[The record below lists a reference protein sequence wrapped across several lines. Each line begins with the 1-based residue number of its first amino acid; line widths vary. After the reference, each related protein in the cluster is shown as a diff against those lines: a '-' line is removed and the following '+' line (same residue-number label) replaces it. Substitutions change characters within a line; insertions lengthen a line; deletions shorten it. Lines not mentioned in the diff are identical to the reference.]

1 MKTIISFFFLLVV
14 FLGVVSCRV
23 RNNPP
28 ELVSL
33 SISKEL
39 IGKTIVLSG
48 YQFGSEP
55 VVTFGVASSAVTAD
69 ILGHDENTIQVRV
82 PLVKPGATQV
92 QVRTSEGTSD
102 PLPFLVQQPEP
113 TNVTISPTNG
123 LPGSQVV
130 VTGNYLNQLL
140 RVRFDAIDAKIID
153 SSATKLTVEVPRT
166 IARGPQP
173 FAVETGGGQ
182 NGGGQYTTTFIVA
195 GTPQITSLSAK
206 KLKPGTELVI
216 QGVNLTDG
224 VVRINGL
231 NTEKSQT
238 TVKDT
243 EIRTIVPPTATSG
256 KVSVTVFDKLV
267 ATSADSILIIQ
278 PPYVGNLSAKDGI
291 AGDKLILSGFNLSDV
306 TAVSFNNT
314 PVTFRVLSNTQLEA
328 TVPAFAAPTQ
338 VTISVNSVGGSAVA
352 TESFFYYVAPSNLT
366 FSPARQV
373 RSRAVTITGQNLHRI
388 TDVRINGIS
397 VPISIRTEGSSLTVD
412 VPVAGTSG
420 PITVTN
426 KAGTVS
432 TTTSLVVVQRPVLT
446 DVIPAKARPGD
457 RVVLRGDFLLNA
469 QIFFFGMTTEAPD
482 GGKNTDVERYVTI
495 PSTAQTGPLRIVNAA
510 GELNT
515 AEIFFTFTV
524 LRPITN
530 LDFSPQAGK
539 VGTDIIIKGDN
550 MASVKEIRFG
560 NGTSAPAVMIGVDN
574 TYKVTVPASAV
585 TGPICVINEA
595 GTTCSTI
602 NFTVTK

>member
-14 FLGVVSCRV
+14 FLGVLSCRV

-33 SISKEL
+33 SKSNEL
-39 IGKTIVLSG
+39 VGQTIVLTG

-55 VVTFGVASSAVTAD
+55 VVTFGVTTSAVTAA
-69 ILGHDENTIQVRV
+69 ILSHDENTIQVQV
-82 PLVKPGATQV
+82 PLIPPGRTVV

-102 PLPFLVQQPEP
+102 PLPFIVRQPP
-113 TNVTISPTNG
+113 PSNVVINPING
-123 LPGSQVV
+123 LPGTQVTI
-130 VTGNYLNQLL
+130 TGNYLNQLS
-140 RVRFDAIDAKIID
+140 RIRFDEIDAVIKD
-153 SSATKLTVEVPRT
+153 SSATKITVVVPSTVPRGS
-166 IARGPQP
+166 RS
-173 FAVETGGGQ
+173 FVVET
-182 NGGGQYTTTFIVA
+182 NGGQYQFTTTFIVA
-195 GTPQITSLSAK
+195 GTPQITSLSTK
-206 KLKPGTELVI
+206 KIKPGTELVI

-243 EIRTIVPPTATSG
+243 EIRTIVPPVATSG
-256 KVSVTVFDKLV
+256 KVTVTVFEKLV
-267 ATSADSILIIQ
+267 ATSTDSLLIIQ

-291 AGDKLILSGFNLSDV
+291 AGDKLILTGFNLTDV
-306 TAVSFNNT
+306 TAVTFNNT
-314 PVTFRVLSNTQLEA
+314 AVTFRVLSNTQIET

-338 VTISVNSVGGSAVA
+338 VTISVSGIGGSAAA

-373 RSRAVTITGQNLHRI
+373 RSRAVTITGQNLHRV

-412 VPVAGTSG
+412 VPTTGTSG

-426 KAGTVS
+426 KAGTA
-432 TTTSLVVVQRPVLT
+432 TTSTSLVVVQAPVVT
-446 DVIPAKARPGD
+446 DILPAKARPGD

-469 QIFFFGMTTEAPD
+469 QIFFFGSITEVAD
-482 GGKNTDVERYVTI
+482 GGKNTDVERYIIV
-495 PSTAQTGPLRIVNAA
+495 PSTGQTGRFRIVNAA
-510 GELNT
+510 GE
-515 AEIFFTFTV
+515 IFTETIFTV

-530 LDFSPQAGK
+530 LDISPQTGK
-539 VGTDIIIKGDN
+539 VGDDIIIKGDN
-550 MASVKEIRFG
+550 LASVKEIRFG
-560 NGTSAPAVMIGVDN
+560 NGTSAPAAMIGVDN
-574 TYKVTVPASAV
+574 TYKVTVPAGAV